1 MRTVNRK
8 RLILAALVIVG
19 ILASGAWLLS
29 RRHAGTHS
37 VSGTIETDEV
47 HVASRY
53 GGRVER
59 IYAQEGDVLKTG
71 QPIIDLDAA
80 ELRARH
86 NYNAALLEEMEHGPR
101 PDEIDAAKHDWESL
115 AAQLEFT
122 KSEQRRARE
131 LFEQKVVS
139 RTELDDANS
148 RTDSLQQSAEA
159 AQKRYD
165 LLVEGTRP
173 ERVAQARAQLAEIDA
188 QLREMRIVAPGD
200 CVLETLSVK
209 LGDVL
214 PANHE
219 VATLLYTQH
228 LWVRVY
234 VPELWLG
241 LVQLGQQVKVR
252 TDSPGDEFPGTIEQI
267 NRQAEFTPRNVQTV
281 EDRIRQVFGIKVRLP
296 SDNGKLR
303 AGMSV
308 DVFFPNVPPPPK

>member
-1 MRTVNRK
+1 MDKK
-8 RLILAALVIVG
+8 RRVITGVIV
-19 ILASGAWLLS
+19 LAVLAGAIWLLS
-29 RRHAGTHS
+29 RRHPGTRS

-53 GGRVER
+53 GGRVAA
-59 IYAQEGDVLKTG
+59 IHAQEGDALKTG

-86 NYNAALLEEMEHGPR
+86 DYNAALLEEMEHGPR

-115 AAQLEFT
+115 AAQLEFAKT
-122 KSEQRRARE
+122 EQSRARE

-139 RTELDDANS
+139 QTELDDANS
-148 RTDSLQQSAEA
+148 RANSLQQSAA
-159 AQKRYD
+159 AAKKRYD

-188 QLREMRIVAPGD
+188 QLREMQIVAPGD
-200 CVLETLSVK
+200 SVLEVLSVK

-214 PANHE
+214 TANHE

-241 LVQLGQQVKVR
+241 LIQLGQQVKVR
-252 TDSPGDEFPGTIEQI
+252 TDSSRDEFAGTIEQI

-281 EDRIRQVFGIKVRLP
+281 EDRIRQVFGVKVRLP
-296 SDNGKLR
+296 SDTDRLR